1 MTKLQPYLPENF
13 ESLNYDLDEL
23 QMQFTALVSLA
34 LERIEEKKLN
44 GDFLAKPITIL
55 YDGNPAGFFVLDF
68 GNDKL
73 ELTEK
78 KSSVLVRSLSINPNF
93 QGKGI
98 GKEAMQ
104 LIPEFLAE
112 HYPETDEIVLAV
124 NERNTSA
131 YQLYLKAGYVF
142 DGKTRIGRSGP
153 QFLMSKKLN

>member
-13 ESLNYDLDEL
+13 ESLNYDLDEF
-23 QMQFTALVSLA
+23 QMKFTALVSQA
-34 LERIEEKKLN
+34 LEKIEERKLN

-93 QGKGI
+93 QGRGI

-104 LIPEFLAE
+104 LIPDFLAE
-112 HYPETDEIVLAV
+112 HYRETD
-124 NERNTSA
+124 
-131 YQLYLKAGYVF
+131 
-142 DGKTRIGRSGP
+142 
-153 QFLMSKKLN
+153 